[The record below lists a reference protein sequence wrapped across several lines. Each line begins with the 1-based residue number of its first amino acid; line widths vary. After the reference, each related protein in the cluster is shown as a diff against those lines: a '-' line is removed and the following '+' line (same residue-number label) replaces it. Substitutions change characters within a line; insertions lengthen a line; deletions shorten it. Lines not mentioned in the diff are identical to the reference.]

1 MYSAKV
7 TEHINQG
14 AKLFASKEY
23 EQAASQYADA
33 CAAFNDEHSR
43 DDPDLLL
50 QYGKSLFE
58 DAMAKSSVLGGISG
72 MRAKADAEKE
82 ANQLENPEEE
92 EQEDDGFAF
101 HEGVAEEEEEE
112 SDHDENDIKNNENGG
127 EQGSLDAA
135 NEDDEGAANED
146 ASADEGNASDDSEE
160 EEEAESETEFE
171 AAWKVLE
178 SARLLYED
186 EVKKHEEEKKQ
197 LKEPYLDSDADVP
210 KTKYVESLKKLADT
224 FDLLGEV
231 SMESE
236 NLPQA
241 SSDFKQ
247 CLDLRQQL
255 YHRDSSA
262 HIASAHVKFA
272 SAAGFFYTTRE
283 DAAKSIKQAIKIT
296 ENLAKA
302 ADADADKKNDYTS
315 MLGELNDKYAEL
327 TRDISEEQDEQQ
339 RMMQTI
345 MSQFMGS
352 GSAEAPA
359 ESVSAAV
366 NDLSAMVKKRKAKP
380 EGATKKP
387 RND

>member
-33 CAAFNDEHSR
+33 CAAFNKEHSR

-82 ANQLENPEEE
+82 ANHSENPEEE

-101 HEGVAEEEEEE
+101 HEGVAEEEQEE
-112 SDHDENDIKNNENGG
+112 SDHDANDIRNSENGG
-127 EQGSLDAA
+127 EQGFLD
-135 NEDDEGAANED
+135 AANED

-160 EEEAESETEFE
+160 EGEEESETEFE

-255 YHRDSSA
+255 YHNDSSA

-302 ADADADKKNDYTS
+302 ADADADKKNDFNS

-380 EGATKKP
+380 EDAAKRP

>member
-33 CAAFNDEHSR
+33 CAAFNEEHSR

-50 QYGKSLFE
+50 QYGKLLFE

-112 SDHDENDIKNNENGG
+112 LDHDENDIRNNENGG
-127 EQGSLDAA
+127 EQGSLD
-135 NEDDEGAANED
+135 AANED

-160 EEEAESETEFE
+160 EEGEESETEFE
-171 AAWKVLE
+171 AAWKILE
-178 SARLLYED
+178 LARLLYED
-186 EVKKHEEEKKQ
+186 EVKKHEEEKNQ

-255 YHRDSSA
+255 YQRDTSA

-272 SAAGFFYTTRE
+272 LAAGFFYTTRE
-283 DAAKSIKQAIKIT
+283 DAAKSIEQAIKIT

-327 TRDISEEQDEQQ
+327 TRDILEEQDEQQ

-359 ESVSAAV
+359 ESVLAAV

-380 EGATKKP
+380 EDATKKP

>member
-33 CAAFNDEHSR
+33 CAAFNEEHSR

-58 DAMAKSSVLGGISG
+58 DAMAQSSVLGGISG

-112 SDHDENDIKNNENGG
+112 SDHDENDIKNSENGG
-127 EQGSLDAA
+127 EQGFLD
-135 NEDDEGAANED
+135 AANED

-160 EEEAESETEFE
+160 EEEAEEESETEFE

-247 CLDLRQQL
+247 CLELRQQL
-255 YHRDSSA
+255 YHKDSSA

-283 DAAKSIKQAIKIT
+283 EAAKSIKQAIKIT

-302 ADADADKKNDYTS
+302 ADADADKKNDFTS

-380 EGATKKP
+380 EAATKKP

>member
-33 CAAFNDEHSR
+33 CAAFNEEHSR

-112 SDHDENDIKNNENGG
+112 SDHDENDIKNSENGG
-127 EQGSLDAA
+127 EQGSLD
-135 NEDDEGAANED
+135 AANED

-160 EEEAESETEFE
+160 EGEEESETEFE

-255 YHRDSSA
+255 YHKDSSA

-283 DAAKSIKQAIKIT
+283 EAAKSIKQAIKIT

-380 EGATKKP
+380 EDATKKP